1 MIGKKWVQSNFPGP
15 QPLPL
20 RTLRDDGDSLEDL
33 ISYLDGDFW
42 VSHQV
47 AIPVRVD
54 RCARVGGDHEQA
66 VAIGYIHHRR
76 CTELA
81 TLSACSREQKQGPA
95 LHWPTTFTS
104 IRTEFLNQ
112 LAVIGVLVSHDHSC
126 YLTNHNLIQR
136 YHRQPHPRRVL
147 RVMINPLL
155 RYYHLNRLP

>member
-1 MIGKKWVQSNFPGP
+1 MIGKKWVQFNYPGP

-54 RCARVGGDHEQA
+54 RCARVGGDHEQE

-81 TLSACSREQKQGPA
+81 ALSACSREQKQGPA

-104 IRTEFLNQ
+104 IRTEFFNQ
-112 LAVIGVLVSHDHSC
+112 LPGIGVVVMPDPPPVLAHTHLSLRFH
-126 YLTNHNLIQR
+126 
-136 YHRQPHPRRVL
+136 PHPPPRTRL
-147 RVMINPLL
+147 RPP
-155 RYYHLNRLP
+155 Y

>member
-1 MIGKKWVQSNFPGP
+1 MIGKKWVQFNYPGP
-15 QPLPL
+15 QSLPL

-42 VSHQV
+42 VSHQI
-47 AIPVRVD
+47 AIPVRVG

-81 TLSACSREQKQGPA
+81 ALSTCSREQKQGPA

-112 LAVIGVLVSHDHSC
+112 LAVICFLGCKEPSR
-126 YLTNHNLIQR
+126 YLANYYL
-136 YHRQPHPRRVL
+136 Y
-147 RVMINPLL
+147 PLL
-155 RYYHLNRLP
+155 PPQ

>member
-1 MIGKKWVQSNFPGP
+1 MIGKQWVQFIYPDP

-54 RCARVGGDHEQA
+54 RCARVGRAHEQV

-76 CTELA
+76 CTELPA
-81 TLSACSREQKQGPA
+81 LSACSREQKQGPA
-95 LHWPTTFTS
+95 LHSPTTFTS
-104 IRTEFLNQ
+104 IRTNFLNQ
-112 LAVIGVLVSHDHSC
+112 L
-126 YLTNHNLIQR
+126 
-136 YHRQPHPRRVL
+136 P
-147 RVMINPLL
+147 PLL
-155 RYYHLNRLP
+155 FFILIFPPP